1 MSPDA
6 AADQVVVAVDLL
18 PVGLRVAG
26 ADAHGVRVFAHEVRA
41 VVHRG
46 LFALVLADVAQLFDR
61 RVHVGA
67 DIVGD
72 ALAVYRALI
81 VDRQGGLRLQPG
93 VHGVRVVVAAGLVAE
108 GPHDDRR
115 VRADL
120 VPLVEALD
128 AFHVPG
134 QPCRVMRDGVVVAG
148 CLQLHD
154 GRAVGLEV
162 VLVDDVDAEFV
173 GELEEQRIGRVVGRA
188 HRVDVVLL
196 AQEQVALDLVRGHRV
211 SVRAGR
217 VVVVDALE
225 LDSLPVD
232 EEEVFPDL
240 DGLKADA
247 LLDAGGLR
255 LVVDVIEGRVFGVP
269 FGDVEV
275 LESDDG
281 HSSDSCR
288 GLRFVEAVP
297 PDREG
302 DVCVGVGVCR
312 QGQGIP
318 APVFFSS
325 RVDVPDVRGFGD
337 AEQYIAEKPIVAEH
351 VLVLEVRAVAPPVDD
366 REQFVL
372 TLDEFAGEVELG
384 RVVRAFRVAD
394 ELPVQVEVQ
403 AARDAEE

>member
-1 MSPDA
+1 MAEPDGPVDEFDDFRAGGGLAVGVEHAVDTEVAVVDILPVVAAVGVGAVRVEDRMVHHLPDA

-26 ADAHGVRVFAHEVRA
+26 TDAHGVRVFAHEVRA

-93 VHGVRVVVAAGLVAE
+93 VHGVRVVVATGLVAE

-196 AQEQVALDLVRGHRV
+196 AQEEVALDLVRGHRV

-217 VVVVDALE
+217 VVLNLILFPLTRKRSFRISTVLKPMR
-225 LDSLPVD
+225 SLTQA
-232 EEEVFPDL
+232 VF
-240 DGLKADA
+240 
-247 LLDAGGLR
+247 
-255 LVVDVIEGRVFGVP
+255 V
-269 FGDVEV
+269 
-275 LESDDG
+275 S
-281 HSSDSCR
+281 
-288 GLRFVEAVP
+288 
-297 PDREG
+297 
-302 DVCVGVGVCR
+302 
-312 QGQGIP
+312 
-318 APVFFSS
+318 
-325 RVDVPDVRGFGD
+325 
-337 AEQYIAEKPIVAEH
+337 
-351 VLVLEVRAVAPPVDD
+351 
-366 REQFVL
+366 
-372 TLDEFAGEVELG
+372 
-384 RVVRAFRVAD
+384 
-394 ELPVQVEVQ
+394 
-403 AARDAEE
+403 